1 MNKWL
6 VLGILFFLSC
16 EIFAQKPDKPYLA
29 SIGVGASAGITRLFD
44 TMLGTSYQPG
54 IVNQSSIPVIQLA
67 FDQRLNRRVS
77 LGAGFSFQSTA
88 MEIYDS
94 SRIFM
99 LESGNIRTTH
109 VAFRVLWHWGK
120 KEKIDYYAGFKT
132 GLLFQTVGNHES
144 AFNLSDMPDVLTK
157 SRFTT
162 GLVPFGVRWF
172 VNEQFG
178 VNVETSLGVASIITV
193 GANYRWAPKKK

>member
-1 MNKWL
+1 
-6 VLGILFFLSC
+6 
-16 EIFAQKPDKPYLA
+16 
-29 SIGVGASAGITRLFD
+29 
-44 TMLGTSYQPG
+44 
-54 IVNQSSIPVIQLA
+54 
-67 FDQRLNRRVS
+67 
-77 LGAGFSFQSTA
+77 
-88 MEIYDS
+88 
-94 SRIFM
+94 M

-144 AFNLSDMPDVLTK
+144 AFNLSDMPEVLTK